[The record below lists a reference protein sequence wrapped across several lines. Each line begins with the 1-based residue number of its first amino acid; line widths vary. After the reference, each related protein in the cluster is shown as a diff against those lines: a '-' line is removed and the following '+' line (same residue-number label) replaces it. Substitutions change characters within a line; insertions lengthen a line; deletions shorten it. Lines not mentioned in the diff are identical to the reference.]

1 MRRMRSTET
10 RLKQA
15 LAADVL
21 RRGGGKTQ
29 GFMPESFLLVRLLNA
44 LLMGMEVKAFQA
56 IGLTP
61 AVAAEKAAGVNQ
73 AFALELLIAAGL
85 IAFFLLVRLTL
96 SVERA
101 NPAQHI
107 AEMIHEFIG
116 GQAEQVIG
124 HGYQRF
130 QAYVTCIFLFV
141 LLNNLSGLIP
151 GLTAPTTS
159 IMVTLGLAVPT
170 FLYYNFYG
178 IREQGLVGYLKH
190 FAGPIWWMAWLIFPI
205 EIVSHLARIM
215 SLSVRLYAN
224 MFAGDL
230 VTLVFFSLIPVGI
243 PVIFLGLHIFVSLIQ
258 AFVFMLLTMIYLSLA
273 VAHEH

>member
-1 MRRMRSTET
+1 
-10 RLKQA
+10 
-15 LAADVL
+15 
-21 RRGGGKTQ
+21 
-29 GFMPESFLLVRLLNA
+29 MPETFILVRLLNA
-44 LLMGMEVKAFQA
+44 LFQGLEIHAFQSV
-56 IGLTP
+56 GLDP
-61 AVAAEKAAGVNQ
+61 AKAAEKAAGVNQ

-85 IAFFLLVRLTL
+85 IAFFLLVRATL

-107 AEMIHEFIG
+107 AEMIHEAIG

-124 HGYQRF
+124 HGYERF

-151 GLTAPTTS
+151 GLEAPTSS
-159 IMVTLGLAVPT
+159 IMVTLGLAIAT
-170 FLYYNFYG
+170 FFYYNFHG
-178 IREQGLVGYLKH
+178 IRANGILGYLKQT
-190 FAGPIWWMAWLIFPI
+190 AGPIWWMSWLIFPI
-205 EIVSHLARIM
+205 ETVSHLARIL

-224 MFAGDL
+224 MFAGDML
-230 VTLVFFSLIPVGI
+230 TLVIFSLVPIGFPI
-243 PVIFLGLHIFVSLIQ
+243 IFLGLHVFISLIQ